1 MKKLIALII
10 GIVTIQHCHS
20 QSIKSYKHID
30 NDTVYINF
38 INPYYAPMEVNLSPL
53 DSTASF
59 IKVSSFGLI
68 KYRDTLKNAVVI
80 PLNRIADT
88 SKINIKSY
96 LNFKANFGN
105 PNTDFNKNHSYL
117 LPYTKG
123 KRYKIIQSFGGKFSH
138 NEPHSKYAIDFG
150 LKVGDTITAV
160 RSGKVFF
167 VKEDSKEHCKT
178 KKCINNANKIY
189 ILHDDGSMAHYVHL
203 DFEGAL
209 VDIGDMVEAGQPIA
223 ISGMTG
229 FTTIPHLHLVLY
241 KYGGISIPFHFRG
254 QKRKK
259 LKQGKYYKRKI

>member
-1 MKKLIALII
+1 MKKLLLLVITFATFQQFYGQILK
-10 GIVTIQHCHS
+10 GH
-20 QSIKSYKHID
+20 KHIA
-30 NDTVYINF
+30 NDTIYLDF
-38 INPYYAPMEVNLSPL
+38 INPFYAPIEARLSPL
-53 DSTASF
+53 DSTKKF
-59 IKVSSFGLI
+59 IKVKSYGFI
-68 KYRDTLKNAVVI
+68 KHNDTLKKALAI
-80 PLNRIADT
+80 PIDRIEDT

-96 LNFKANFGN
+96 LKFKANFGN
-105 PNTDFNKNHSYL
+105 PNTDFNENHSYL
-117 LPYTKG
+117 LPYPKG

-150 LKVGDTITAV
+150 TKVGDTITAV

-167 VKEDSKEHCKT
+167 VKEDSKEHCRT
-178 KKCINNANKIY
+178 KKCINKANKIY
-189 ILHDDGSMAHYVHL
+189 ILHEDDSMAHYVHL

-241 KYGGISIPFHFRG
+241 KYGGISIPFYFKG